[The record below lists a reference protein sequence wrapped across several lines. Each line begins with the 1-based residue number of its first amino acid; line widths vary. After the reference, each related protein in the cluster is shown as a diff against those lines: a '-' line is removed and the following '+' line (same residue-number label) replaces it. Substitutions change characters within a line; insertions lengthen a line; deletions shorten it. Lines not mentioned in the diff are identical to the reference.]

1 VLFDD
6 GPFRLALEEAGVAV
20 DVLDAPMLRG
30 MAGGRSAP
38 KSRTLSGIVSLV
50 RETAK
55 RARHV
60 DVIYAN
66 SPRAMLVGALA
77 GMLARRPVVWHLR
90 ENSATDPLGRIQR
103 FALKWCARIALDR
116 AIADSAASKHAF
128 EAFMKATPLRID
140 VVEEPS
146 APVAGESA
154 KRLRRAPVRQ
164 IEIVSAILAQAAMR
178 GAR

>member
-1 VLFDD
+1 V
-6 GPFRLALEEAGVAV
+6 
-20 DVLDAPMLRG
+20 
-30 MAGGRSAP
+30 P
-38 KSRTLSGIVSLV
+38 KSHTLSGIVSLV

-77 GMLARRPVVWHLR
+77 GIFARRPVVWHLR
-90 ENSATDPLGRIQR
+90 QDTAADPLGRIQR

-116 AIADSAASKHAF
+116 AIADSAASKEAF
-128 EAFMKATPLRID
+128 EAFVKATQLRID
-140 VVEEPS
+140 VVDEEPPTPLMS
-146 APVAGESA
+146 EPA
-154 KRLRRAPVRQ
+154 KRGRRAPVRQ
-164 IEIVSAILAQAAMR
+164 IESVSAILAQAAMR